1 MSGHSSLQS
10 CCTLLIR
17 AVRPTRQERGRNLRP
32 AYWNANSIRSK
43 KLELVQF
50 LLDHGIDICHI
61 NETHLMPGQEF
72 RLANYV
78 CHRNDRPTQDGG
90 TMILVRRGIDH
101 YSVPVSNLQQ
111 MEATAIYVNIDGRPV
126 KLVAVHLSPQRL
138 LLDADLSECTS
149 TEKPVLLAGD
159 LKAKHKDWN
168 SKRNSP
174 RGILLRGFP
183 YH

>member
-1 MSGHSSLQS
+1 
-10 CCTLLIR
+10 
-17 AVRPTRQERGRNLRP
+17 
-32 AYWNANSIRSK
+32 
-43 KLELVQF
+43 
-50 LLDHGIDICHI
+50 
-61 NETHLMPGQEF
+61 
-72 RLANYV
+72 
-78 CHRNDRPTQDGG
+78 
-90 TMILVRRGIDH
+90 MILVRRGIDH